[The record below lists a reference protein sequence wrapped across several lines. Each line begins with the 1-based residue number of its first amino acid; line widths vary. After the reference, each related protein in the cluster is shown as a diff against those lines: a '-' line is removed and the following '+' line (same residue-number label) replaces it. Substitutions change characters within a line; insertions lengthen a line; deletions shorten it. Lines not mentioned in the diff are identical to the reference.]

1 MSDILTEL
9 IEDEI
14 FILRKKLNTVNCEIE
29 EKERDFEVKYP
40 NSCVIIDFRLFDLYK
55 KRKRLEKELSELK
68 ESLLC
73 GRGILF

>member
-14 FILRKKLNTVNCEIE
+14 FILRKKLNTVNCGIE

-68 ESLLC
+68 ESLPC